1 MKEVLNTIYNQQFLS
16 EQIAYETMCAMGKG
30 EVAEA
35 QIAALVSALNMRPLH
50 VDELAGFRRAMLEL
64 ATPIDLE
71 GRTTIDIVGTG
82 GDGKNTFNIST
93 LSCVVVA
100 GAGYAVTKHGSYGV
114 SSSVGSSDV
123 LIEMGYQF
131 TNERDELLKRLDRC
145 GIVFLHAPLFHPA
158 MKQVVPTRKALQ
170 VKTFFNVMGP
180 LINPAKPAYQL
191 FGTFS
196 LGLARTYQY
205 LLQNEQE
212 RRYRIIHARDG
223 YDEVSLTGAT
233 EIRDQS
239 GQSVLDPKDFGLSPT
254 RPESLHGGDTAA
266 EGAAIFQSVLENR
279 ATQAQLDVVCANAAL
294 AIQLFKPTQGLKDC
308 VAEAR
313 ESVESGRAKKV
324 WEKLLTT

>member
-1 MKEVLNTIYNQQFLS
+1 MKKVLQTIYAQQYLT
-16 EQIAYETMCAMGKG
+16 EQTAYETMLAMGRG
-30 EVAEA
+30 EVVDV
-35 QIAALVSALNMRPLH
+35 QIAALVSALNMRPLYLQ
-50 VDELAGFRRAMLEL
+50 ELAGFRRAMLEL
-64 ATPIDLE
+64 STPLDLE
-71 GRTTIDIVGTG
+71 GRTSVDIVGTG

-100 GAGYAVTKHGSYGV
+100 GAGYTVTKHGSYGV

-131 TNERDELLKRLDRC
+131 SNDRDELLRRLDRC
-145 GIVFLHAPLFHPA
+145 GLIFLHAPLFHPA
-158 MKQVVPTRKALQ
+158 MKQVVPTRKALK

-180 LINPAKPAYQL
+180 LINPARPIYQL

-205 LLQNEQE
+205 LLQNETE

-233 EIRDQS
+233 EVRDQS
-239 GQSVLDPKDFGLSPT
+239 GQSVLDPKDFGFSPT
-254 RPESLHGGDTAA
+254 QPQSLHGGDTAA
-266 EGAAIFQSVLENR
+266 EGAAIFQAVLNNE

-294 AIQLFKPTQGLKDC
+294 AIQLFKPQQSLKDC
-308 VAEAR
+308 VAEAK
-313 ESVESGRAKKV
+313 ESVASGRAREV
-324 WEKLLTT
+324 WNKTIDG